1 MEGLTM
7 YLSITGNK
15 VDQFRASASHV
26 IELDEDI
33 TASDLVLQGIIPLM
47 HTQGY
52 HISSIKRALEVGADD
67 LAELEDSIVK
77 SAKDSYEP

>member
-1 MEGLTM
+1 MEGLIM

-26 IELDEDI
+26 IELSEDI

-52 HISSIKRALEVGADD
+52 HISSIKRALEAGADD
-67 LAELEDSIVK
+67 IAELEDSIVK
-77 SAKDSYEP
+77 SAGDPYET